1 MTAYGGAGG
10 GYFVGGRAGNN
21 SLVGGTGTVTLQG
34 AGAGDFL
41 SVSGGSNN
49 ILFAGTGN
57 ETLIGGSTSG
67 SNLFQLGLSYT
78 GSTGAIVANSMV
90 STEGSGLQAFFLGSS
105 SSSTLTGSSATGAT
119 NFYDIIRDPATQA
132 NGGAVYTIT
141 DFVPGRD
148 VLQFTD
154 GTQAAGSSTLVS
166 ISTAPSGAA
175 EIYLSDGT
183 SVFLKGVSASSL
195 VAHTTSTGIIN
206 IT

>member
-1 MTAYGGAGG
+1 
-10 GYFVGGRAGNN
+10 
-21 SLVGGTGTVTLQG
+21 
-34 AGAGDFL
+34 
-41 SVSGGSNN
+41 
-49 ILFAGTGN
+49 
-57 ETLIGGSTSG
+57 
-67 SNLFQLGLSYT
+67 FQLGLSYT

-105 SSSTLTGSSATGAT
+105 SSSTLTGSSATGAA
-119 NFYDIIRDPATQA
+119 NLYDVIRDPATQA

-141 DFVPGRD
+141 DFVTGRD

-166 ISTAPSGAA
+166 ITTAPSGAA

-183 SVFLKGVSASSL
+183 SVFLKGVAASSL
-195 VAHTTSTGIIN
+195 VASTNSNGVIS